1 MSEITIIDVAKACN
15 VGVSTVSR
23 AINNHPNINEQTKEL
38 ILQKIRELGYVPNN
52 SARNLK
58 RIEGKAVAVL
68 VKGMN
73 NPFFSLMIK
82 IMEEDI
88 ISRGYSMVLQ
98 HVDPAEDEIDVALEL
113 MKEKRLSGIIFL
125 GGLVSRTSDKLSK
138 LTVPYVL
145 STIGAPISDVPEKS
159 YSSVAVDDEKEGK
172 KATEHLIAKGCKRI
186 AIFAGAV
193 NDTSVGMLRLN
204 GYRQALAEA
213 GIPVDDSLIRYL
225 SSDNEEYSYE
235 TGYQSVCRLIDS
247 GVEFDS
253 IFAIA
258 DVMAVGALKALHRY
272 NIKVPEEVQ
281 VMGFDGIE
289 LSKYCIPSLT
299 TVAQPLNEIAIET
312 SRLLFDVM
320 DGNQDHEH
328 LVLTAEI
335 MERETTK

>member
-1 MSEITIIDVAKACN
+1 MTEITIKDVAKACG

-38 ILQKIRELGYVPNN
+38 VLKKIQELGYVPNN

-58 RIEGKAVAVL
+58 RTEGKAVAVL

-88 ISRGYSMVLQ
+88 ISRGYTMVLQ
-98 HVDPAEDEIDVALEL
+98 HVDPAEDETDVALEL

-125 GGLVSRTSDKLSK
+125 GGIVTHTSEKLSL

-145 STIGAPISDVPEKS
+145 STIGAPLLDVAENS
-159 YSSVAVDDEKEGK
+159 YSSVAVDDAKEGK
-172 KATEHLIAKGCKRI
+172 KATELLISKGCKRI

-204 GYRQALAEA
+204 GYKEALKEA
-213 GIPVDDSLIRYL
+213 GLPVETELIRYL
-225 SSDNEEYSYE
+225 SPENEEYSYE
-235 TGYQSVCRLIDS
+235 TGFISANKLIEEK
-247 GVEFDS
+247 VEFDA

-258 DVMAVGALKALHRY
+258 DVMAVGVLKALHNH
-272 NIKVPEEVQ
+272 NIRIPEDVQ
-281 VMGFDGIE
+281 VVGFDGIE

-299 TVAQPLNEIAIET
+299 TVAQPLEEIAIET
-312 SRLLFDVM
+312 SHLLFDVM
-320 DGNQDHEH
+320 DGSKEHRH
-328 LVLTAEI
+328 LVLEGEI
-335 MERETTK
+335 VERETTK